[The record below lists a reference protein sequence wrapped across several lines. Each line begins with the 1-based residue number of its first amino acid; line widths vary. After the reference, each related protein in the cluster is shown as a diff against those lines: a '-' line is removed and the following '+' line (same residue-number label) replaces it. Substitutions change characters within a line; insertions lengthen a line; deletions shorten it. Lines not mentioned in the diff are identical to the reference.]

1 MSIPL
6 PNISRRN
13 QTYYFRQR
21 IPCDLVQFLNK
32 KEFYFSLQT
41 TILNTAVSMVNEL
54 LLKTDNLF
62 KELKNVVSKADLD
75 KILYGSSTP
84 TRNTANKPVDADE
97 WIRATVTTSDGTS
110 ITVEADHNDPL
121 EERES
126 IRIAT
131 EQAIQ
136 QVSGYSSVKQATT
149 NISVSLGSAIKQYL
163 QSKQDGPEITTKS
176 YETIKAKILLLSEYF
191 DGGRDI
197 ATLKLKDAES
207 FRNILLKLP
216 PNRAKVKKYD
226 GLSLQEIA
234 DFGDEPQ
241 SITTVK
247 ATLNKCSAFFNWCI
261 KSDIVEKN
269 YFEKLPL
276 SRKTHKDSDER
287 KIWYKNDLNTL
298 FNADIWA
305 TGKCKHDYQ
314 FWLPLIALHTG
325 ARLTEIA
332 QLRVEDIKDMCGIK
346 CFHINEEHKFQK
358 LKNPDSMRYIPIHSA
373 LVDLGFI
380 DFVAT
385 KSSGWLF
392 NGLLNKQGE
401 VPRDGLGTKA
411 SKWFLHHKDKLGIE
425 EPVFHS
431 FRHTVAN
438 EFKQKSVPEQ
448 QAMGVLGHKSQSITY
463 ARYDKDLNVPLLQ
476 ETIEQLDFNLY
487 IKNVKAW
494 GVV

>member
-1 MSIPL
+1 MI
-6 PNISRRN
+6 
-13 QTYYFRQR
+13 
-21 IPCDLVQFLNK
+21 
-32 KEFYFSLQT
+32 
-41 TILNTAVSMVNEL
+41 
-54 LLKTDNLF
+54 
-62 KELKNVVSKADLD
+62 SKADLD
-75 KILYGSSTP
+75 KILYGTST
-84 TRNTANKPVDADE
+84 TRNVKKPVGVDE

-110 ITVEADHNDPL
+110 ITVEADHNDPV

-131 EQAIQ
+131 EQVIQ
-136 QVSGYSSVKQATT
+136 QVSGYYPVKQVST
-149 NISVSLGSAIKQYL
+149 NTAVSLDSAIKQYL
-163 QSKQDGPEITTKS
+163 QSKLDGPKITTKS

-191 DGGRDI
+191 DGGLDI
-197 ATLKLKDAES
+197 ASLKLKDAES

-216 PNRAKVKKYD
+216 PNRAKISKYD
-226 GLSLQEIA
+226 GLTLQQIS
-234 DFGDEPQ
+234 DFGDKPQ
-241 SITTVK
+241 SHTTVK

-261 KSDIVEKN
+261 KADILEKN
-269 YFEKLPL
+269 YFEKLPQP
-276 SRKTHKDSDER
+276 RKTHKDSNER
-287 KIWYKNDLNTL
+287 ASWCEGDLNTL
-298 FNADIWA
+298 FNSDIWT

-332 QLRVEDIKDMCGIK
+332 QLRVEDIKDMDGIK
-346 CFHINEEHKFQK
+346 CFHINDGHELQK
-358 LKNPDSMRYIPIHSA
+358 LKNPDSMRYIPIHSE

-392 NGLLNKQGE
+392 KGLLNKRGE

-411 SKWFLHHKDKLGIE
+411 SKWFLHHKDLLGIK

-448 QAMGVLGHKSQSITY
+448 QAMGVLGHKNQSITY
-463 ARYDKDLNVPLLQ
+463 ARYGKDLNVPLLLK
-476 ETIEQLDFNLY
+476 TIEHLDFSSY

-494 GVV
+494 ISL

>member
-21 IPCDLVQFLNK
+21 IPRDLVQSLNK
-32 KEFYFSLQT
+32 KEFYFSLKT
-41 TILNTAVSMVNEL
+41 TTLNTAILMVNEL
-54 LLKTDNLF
+54 LSKTHNLF
-62 KELKNVVSKADLD
+62 KELRNVVSKADLD

-110 ITVEADHNDPL
+110 ITVEADHSDPVV
-121 EERES
+121 ERES

-136 QVSGYSSVKQATT
+136 QVSGCSPVKQVST
-149 NISVSLGSAIKQYL
+149 NTPVSLDSAIKQYL
-163 QSKQDGPEITTKS
+163 QSKQNGPEITTKS
-176 YETIKAKILLLSEYF
+176 YETIKAKILLLSEF
-191 DGGRDI
+191 FGGGRDI

-207 FRNILLKLP
+207 FRNVLLKLP

-226 GLSLQEIA
+226 GLTLQKIVE
-234 DFGDEPQ
+234 FGDSPQ
-241 SITTVK
+241 SPTTVK

-261 KSDIVEKN
+261 KADILEKN
-269 YFEKLPL
+269 YFEKLSLPK
-276 SRKTHKDSDER
+276 KTHKDSDER
-287 KIWYKNDLNTL
+287 AIWDKNDLNTL

-305 TGKCKHDYQ
+305 TGKFKHDYQ

-332 QLRVEDIKDMCGIK
+332 QLRVEDIKDMDGIK
-346 CFHINEEHKFQK
+346 CFHINEEHKLQK

-392 NGLLNKQGE
+392 NGLLDKKGE

-411 SKWFLHHKDKLGIE
+411 SKWFLRHKNQLGIK

-463 ARYDKDLNVPLLQ
+463 ARYGKDLNVPLLQ
-476 ETIEQLDFNLY
+476 ETVEHLDFSLC

-494 GVV
+494 DVV